1 METMKTTPK
10 GVSSIS
16 GMVRLADG
24 SIAFIDENSGIMY
37 RSKDNADSW
46 EEREISPLSENCGIE
61 EVDITSRAIA
71 PDGGVFYSY
80 VDWKED
86 FNAEDSSVRE
96 HYFYVD
102 KDGNAEEITLKAED
116 ENFRFYLSRAAFI
129 GEKELIA
136 NVNGGNVYKID
147 LETNTVSSI
156 GVSDMMET
164 GIFLAGDYLLSAEQI
179 YQISTQSTVEDAVCT
194 EFIREETNGL
204 DMLASCFESEEN
216 TVYLATA
223 SGLYSHVIGGSTME
237 KLLDGGLC
245 ALGDPT
251 KKATSA

>member
-86 FNAEDSSVRE
+86 FNAEDSASSPAAGVLFPSLPQPAVPIKITPASKAAAVRFHMFVFMNNLLFIYFVCMSVSG
-96 HYFYVD
+96 
-102 KDGNAEEITLKAED
+102 KSLI
-116 ENFRFYLSRAAFI
+116 YL
-129 GEKELIA
+129 
-136 NVNGGNVYKID
+136 
-147 LETNTVSSI
+147 
-156 GVSDMMET
+156 
-164 GIFLAGDYLLSAEQI
+164 
-179 YQISTQSTVEDAVCT
+179 
-194 EFIREETNGL
+194 
-204 DMLASCFESEEN
+204 
-216 TVYLATA
+216 
-223 SGLYSHVIGGSTME
+223 
-237 KLLDGGLC
+237 
-245 ALGDPT
+245 
-251 KKATSA
+251 